1 MRRVIS
7 PRTDR
12 CICHDLCGIFIL
24 EDKTAMDACAQPTP
38 RTFDDCMRGGAV
50 IKKSIIPRAKSN
62 GFDSRRS
69 MIVAFQ
75 KLETFVI
82 RFIVTINKCS
92 KTVGKKLIILKF
104 ISKLVLTE

>member
-1 MRRVIS
+1 
-7 PRTDR
+7 
-12 CICHDLCGIFIL
+12 
-24 EDKTAMDACAQPTP
+24 MDACAQPTP
-38 RTFDDCMRGGAV
+38 RTLDDCKRGGAV
-50 IKKSIIPRAKSN
+50 IKKSIILRAKSN

-92 KTVGKKLIILKF
+92 KTVGKKLIIHK
-104 ISKLVLTE
+104 